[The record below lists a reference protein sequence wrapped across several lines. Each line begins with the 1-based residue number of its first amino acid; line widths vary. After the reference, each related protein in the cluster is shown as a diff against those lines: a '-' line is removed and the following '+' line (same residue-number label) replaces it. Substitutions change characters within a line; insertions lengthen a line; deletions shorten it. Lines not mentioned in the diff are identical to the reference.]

1 MNDFMRMVRLL
12 FHFGYLDSRD
22 RLKRNFDLITAAQ
35 DGNKSLMKLTEEQFS
50 PAEFSV
56 FPSIL

>member
-12 FHFGYLDSRD
+12 FHFEYLDSRD

-35 DGNKSLMKLTEEQFS
+35 DGNKSS
-50 PAEFSV
+50 
-56 FPSIL
+56 